1 MAHTELTMCRARLAP
16 RLMSLALT
24 LVVSASALDAQQAP
38 RTIVV
43 SPNGPIRSVR
53 EAVERSRDGDRIR
66 IEAGTYREPT
76 ILVDR
81 RVTIEG
87 VGYPTLDGEG
97 QREIMFVSASG
108 VTVRGIRFANV
119 GPSHVEDRAAIRV
132 SDAADCVIENN
143 RLDDAFFGI
152 YLARVTGCRVTG
164 NVLRGTPRTE
174 ESSGNGIHLWSS
186 SGVLV
191 AGNTISGHRDGLYF
205 EFTRDTEARGNVSER
220 NVRYGLH
227 FMYSDNCRYVD
238 NMFRRN
244 GAGVAVMYTKTVAM
258 IGNTFEDN
266 RGSAAYGLLL
276 KEIADPVLERNV
288 FRGNTVGLFA
298 DGATRLQAT
307 GNRFE
312 SNGWAVK
319 LMAST
324 EAGRFA
330 ANEFLGNTFDVSSNS
345 RSNSTVFDGNYWSDY
360 QGYDLDRDGIGDV
373 PHRPVRLF
381 SLLVEDNEPTLILLR
396 SLFVRLLDT
405 AERVLPS
412 LTPETLADAR
422 PSMRRLRSEP

>member
-1 MAHTELTMCRARLAP
+1 MRRADVARHAWLRLA
-16 RLMSLALT
+16 RTALVSCALAG
-24 LVVSASALDAQQAP
+24 SAGAQPAA

-43 SPNGPIRSVR
+43 SPNGAVRSVTDGIT
-53 EAVERSRDGDRIR
+53 RSRDGDRIV
-66 IEAGTYREPT
+66 IQPGTYREPT
-76 ILVDR
+76 IVVDR
-81 RVTIEG
+81 RISIEG
-87 VGYPTLDGEG
+87 AGFPTLDGEG
-97 QREIMFVSASG
+97 KREIMHITANG
-108 VTVRGIRFANV
+108 VMVRGLRFARV

-132 SDAADCVIENN
+132 SDASDCVIENN

-152 YLARVTGCRVTG
+152 YLSRVTGCRVAR
-164 NVLRGTPRTE
+164 NVIRGTPRSE

-186 SGVLV
+186 SGVEI

-205 EFTRDTEARGNVSER
+205 EFTRHTEARDNVSER

-227 FMYSDNCRYVD
+227 FMYSDSCRYLD
-238 NMFRRN
+238 NTFRRN

-258 IGNTFEDN
+258 VGNRFEDT

-288 FRGNTVGLFA
+288 FRGNTVALFA
-298 DGATRLQAT
+298 DGAARIAAT
-307 GNRFE
+307 SNRFE
-312 SNGWAVK
+312 NNGWAVK

-324 EAGRFA
+324 EGGRFA
-330 ANEFLGNTFDVSSNS
+330 ANEFVGNTFDVSSNS
-345 RSNSTVFDGNYWSDY
+345 RSTSTRFDGNYWSAY
-360 QGYDLDRDGIGDV
+360 EGYDLDRDGVGDV

-381 SLLVEDNEPTLILLR
+381 SILVEANEPTLILLR

-422 PSMRRLRSEP
+422 PAMRRLTPEP

>member
-1 MAHTELTMCRARLAP
+1 
-16 RLMSLALT
+16 
-24 LVVSASALDAQQAP
+24 
-38 RTIVV
+38 
-43 SPNGPIRSVR
+43 
-53 EAVERSRDGDRIR
+53 
-66 IEAGTYREPT
+66 
-76 ILVDR
+76 
-81 RVTIEG
+81 
-87 VGYPTLDGEG
+87 
-97 QREIMFVSASG
+97 
-108 VTVRGIRFANV
+108 
-119 GPSHVEDRAAIRV
+119 
-132 SDAADCVIENN
+132 VIESN

-152 YLARVTGCRVTG
+152 YLSRVTGCRVTR

-191 AGNTISGHRDGLYF
+191 AENTISGHRDGLYF

-238 NMFRRN
+238 NSFRRN

-258 IGNTFEDN
+258 VGNRFEDN

-276 KEIADPVLERNV
+276 KEIADPVLERNT

-298 DGATRLQAT
+298 DGAARITAS

-312 SNGWAVK
+312 NNGWAVK

-324 EAGRFA
+324 EGGRFVR
-330 ANEFLGNTFDVSSNS
+330 NEFVANTFDVSSNS
-345 RSNSTVFDGNYWSDY
+345 RTNSTVFDHNYWSEY
-360 QGYDLDRDGIGDV
+360 EGYDLDRDGAGDV

-422 PSMRRLRSEP
+422 PSMRPFLPRP

>member
-1 MAHTELTMCRARLAP
+1 MRRGSGAVHTRVRMALAALVIWPLTA
-16 RLMSLALT
+16 T
-24 LVVSASALDAQQAP
+24 IDAQPAT

-43 SPNGPIRSVR
+43 SPNGAVRSITDGI
-53 EAVERSRDGDRIR
+53 ARSRDGDRIV
-66 IEAGTYREPT
+66 IEPGTYREPT
-76 ILVDR
+76 IVVDR

-87 VGYPTLDGEG
+87 TGFPTLDGEG
-97 QREIMFVSASG
+97 QREIMHITANG
-108 VTVRGIRFANV
+108 VTVRGLRFAHV

-132 SDAADCVIENN
+132 SDATGCAIENN

-152 YLARVTGCRVTG
+152 YLSRVTDCRVVK
-164 NVLRGTPRTE
+164 NVIRGTPRTE

-186 SGVLV
+186 SNVLV
-191 AGNTISGHRDGLYF
+191 AENTISGHRDGLYF
-205 EFTRDTEARGNVSER
+205 EFTRSTEARGNVSAR

-227 FMYSDNCRYVD
+227 FMYSDSCRYLD
-238 NMFRRN
+238 NTFQRN

-258 IGNTFEDN
+258 VGNRFEDN

-298 DGATRLQAT
+298 DGAARIVAT

-312 SNGWAVK
+312 NNGWAVK

-324 EAGRFA
+324 EDGRFA
-330 ANEFLGNTFDVSSNS
+330 ENEFVGNTFDVSSNS
-345 RSNSTVFDGNYWSDY
+345 RSTSTRFDGNYWSAY
-360 QGYDLDRDGIGDV
+360 EGYDLDRDGVGDV

-381 SLLVEDNEPTLILLR
+381 SILVEANEPTLILLR

-422 PSMRRLRSEP
+422 PAMRPLTPEP

>member
-1 MAHTELTMCRARLAP
+1 MRRADIRVALAF
-16 RLMSLALT
+16 
-24 LVVSASALDAQQAP
+24 LVVAAHATAVSAQPSH

-43 SPNGPIRSVR
+43 SPAGEVR
-53 EAVERSRDGDRIR
+53 TLGQALERARDGYRILVR
-66 IEAGTYREPT
+66 PGTYREPT
-76 ILVDR
+76 IVVDR

-87 VGYPTLDGEG
+87 DGLPTLDGEG
-97 QREIMFVSASG
+97 KREIMEVTASG
-108 VTVRGIRFANV
+108 VTVRGLRFANV
-119 GPSHVEDRAAIRV
+119 GPSHVEDRAGIRV
-132 SDAADCVIENN
+132 TNAADCVIEDN
-143 RLDDAFFGI
+143 RFDDAFFGI
-152 YLARVTGCRVTG
+152 YLARVDGCLVAR
-164 NVLRGTPRTE
+164 NVMRGVRRTE

-186 SGVLV
+186 SDVRV
-191 AGNTISGHRDGLYF
+191 VDNRISGHRDGLYF
-205 EFTRDTEARGNVSER
+205 EFTRRAEATRNVSEG

-227 FMYSDNCRYVD
+227 FMYSDSCQYLD
-238 NMFRRN
+238 NTFRSN

-258 IGNTFEDN
+258 IGNRFEEN

-288 FRGNTVGLFA
+288 FRENTVGLFA
-298 DGATRLQAT
+298 DGAARIQAT

-312 SNGWAVK
+312 GNGWAVK

-324 EAGRFA
+324 EGGRFS
-330 ANEFLGNTFDVSSNS
+330 ANEFLSNTFDVSSNS
-345 RSNSTVFDGNYWSDY
+345 RTNSTVFDGNYWSEY
-360 QGYDLDRDGIGDV
+360 EGYDLDRDGIGDV

-381 SLLVEDNEPTLILLR
+381 SMIVENNEPALILLR

-422 PSMRRLRSEP
+422 PSMRRVRPEP